1 MIKKIINIIP
11 IICFIIGF
19 AIIFDGLGGIPFMR
33 NHLGMVTT
41 YANEQEEFTLFHPDH
56 LTSANDINLPTSDS
70 ASHFKTMSTCHQTI
84 STDRCYQIL
93 TKAFHL
99 VPNTIIDMIYEQG
112 YQIMLIGNDIRELV
126 RLETGWQP
134 NYYYD
139 GVTFPGY
146 EGYTQIWS
154 SAKGGVG
161 ILIHEIGH
169 AYDFSLNKISSSEDV
184 STLFQSEAKKLFFI
198 NAIALSN
205 TSEFFAETFSL
216 YLTKPQLLKLFAPNT
231 YTFLEDLIESNQMD

>member
-1 MIKKIINIIP
+1 MKKISNIIRMM
-11 IICFIIGF
+11 CFITGI
-19 AIIFDGLGGIPFMR
+19 AIIFEGIGGTAFIRKQLGI
-33 NHLGMVTT
+33 VTT
-41 YANEQEEFTLFHPDH
+41 YADEMNEFSLFHPEH
-56 LTSANDINLPTSDS
+56 LTSAQDLNLESS
-70 ASHFKTMSTCHQTI
+70 EVASRFKNMSTCHKTI
-84 STDRCYQIL
+84 STSRCHQIL
-93 TKAFHL
+93 TKTFNL
-99 VPNTIIDMIYEQG
+99 VPNFIIDMIYEQG
-112 YQIMLIGNDIRELV
+112 YQIMLVGNDIRELV
-126 RLETGWQP
+126 RLETGWDAT
-134 NYYYD
+134 YYYD

-216 YLTKPQLLKLFAPNT
+216 YLTKPQLLKLFTPKT
-231 YTFLEDLIESNQMD
+231 YSFLEDLIKSNQMD